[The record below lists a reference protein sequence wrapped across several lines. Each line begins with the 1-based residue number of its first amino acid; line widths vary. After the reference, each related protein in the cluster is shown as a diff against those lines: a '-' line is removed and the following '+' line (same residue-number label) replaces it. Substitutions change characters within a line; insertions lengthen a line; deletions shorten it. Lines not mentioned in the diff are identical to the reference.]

1 MFLSFVG
8 ECHWCLEHHIYNLNR
23 SSTNTGTNF
32 VMNHSNSSSQ
42 VILIM
47 FWESS
52 CQFQEIYIRCLIKD
66 LHGIHYSN
74 FLTHSWFIFIYLNI
88 SKINDYPFK
97 LKEKLRK
104 KSKLLSIHVVNLAD
118 YWNYE
123 IHVDQLITWK
133 SMRSVI

>member
-1 MFLSFVG
+1 
-8 ECHWCLEHHIYNLNR
+8 
-23 SSTNTGTNF
+23 
-32 VMNHSNSSSQ
+32 
-42 VILIM
+42 M

-74 FLTHSWFIFIYLNI
+74 SLTHSWFIFIYLNI
-88 SKINDYPFK
+88 SKMNVYPFK

>member
-8 ECHWCLEHHIYNLNR
+8 ECHWCLEYHIYNLNR

-32 VMNHSNSSSQ
+32 IMNHSNSSSQ

-88 SKINDYPFK
+88 SKINVYPFK
-97 LKEKLRK
+97 LKEWILLAWSLCIYRGLTPSLQPRK
-104 KSKLLSIHVVNLAD
+104 QYPIAEMPTSTI
-118 YWNYE
+118 
-123 IHVDQLITWK
+123 
-133 SMRSVI
+133 